1 MTRTSHLTPDEA
13 DRLIRNFF
21 DGATS
26 NAEEQALYA
35 YFAQPR
41 LPARHEAERGLFAYF
56 AAGLQKAPARP
67 ARPARPRR
75 FVTLRRWVAG
85 AAAAVALVGG
95 GVAFWHHERV
105 ERWEALYAGSYRIE
119 DGRRTTDV
127 RSLMPYIRQSLADA
141 RQLHAEQ
148 RLLDRQRQERLENLG
163 TDMTQ
168 GIDDPELQKEIEEIC
183 KLP

>member
-1 MTRTSHLTPDEA
+1 M
-13 DRLIRNFF
+13 
-21 DGATS
+21 
-26 NAEEQALYA
+26 
-35 YFAQPR
+35 
-41 LPARHEAERGLFAYF
+41 
-56 AAGLQKAPARP
+56 
-67 ARPARPRR
+67 
-75 FVTLRRWVAG
+75 TLRRWVAG

>member
-1 MTRTSHLTPDEA
+1 ME
-13 DRLIRNFF
+13 
-21 DGATS
+21 
-26 NAEEQALYA
+26 
-35 YFAQPR
+35 
-41 LPARHEAERGLFAYF
+41 
-56 AAGLQKAPARP
+56 K
-67 ARPARPRR
+67 
-75 FVTLRRWVAG
+75 
-85 AAAAVALVGG
+85 
-95 GVAFWHHERV
+95 
-105 ERWEALYAGSYRIE
+105 EALYAGSYRIE

-163 TDMTQ
+163 SDMIQ